1 MLVAAMRA
9 EAHDRRVLAH
19 TCRPDPPQA
28 LLRVRAPP
36 ARRRHGGNRVPY
48 PFATK
53 RVHATPSPPPRTQQR
68 APPRRPGAVGA
79 SEGGL
84 CDRPLTGGLLGE
96 RVPRPR
102 LGGQDGAD

>member
-1 MLVAAMRA
+1 MRA

-19 TCRPDPPQA
+19 NCRPDPRQA
-28 LLRVRAPP
+28 LLRVGAPP

-53 RVHATPSPPPRTQQR
+53 GVHAPPSPPPRKRQR
-68 APPRRPGAVGA
+68 APPRTPGAVGASLGA

-84 CDRPLTGGLLGE
+84 CDRLLTGGLLGE